1 MKKQTAVEWL
11 EQEYLKLELLTKNDF
26 NEAKEME
33 KQQIKYSYEQG
44 VNAEQYYTETHQTDL
59 PPVKQ
64 KTESCLSCGYSITID
79 TQEPYNINR
88 TPNIGESCES
98 K

>member
-1 MKKQTAVEWL
+1 
-11 EQEYLKLELLTKNDF
+11 
-26 NEAKEME
+26 ME
-33 KQQIKYSYEQG
+33 KQQIMEAYNEGDIQL
-44 VNAEQYYTETHQTDL
+44 VNAEQYYIETYQTDL
-59 PPVKQ
+59 SPVKQ

-88 TPNIGESCES
+88 TPNIGESCEP